1 MDENTSGAFDQEEYE
16 AQQEEYEAQQDV
28 LPPHKR
34 DDYAEMM
41 RDLADD
47 FRKKLRENAE

>member
-16 AQQEEYEAQQDV
+16 AQQND

-34 DDYAEMM
+34 DGYAE
-41 RDLADD
+41 RIYELADD
-47 FRKKLRENAE
+47 FRKQLRENAE

>member
-1 MDENTSGAFDQEEYE
+1 MDENTSGAFD
-16 AQQEEYEAQQDV
+16 QEEYEAQQDV

-47 FRKKLRENAE
+47 FRKQLRENAE